1 MTNKV
6 VVCMSKRIFLSNLL
20 AMQTSITSKQQF
32 LTNNNVH
39 VILTQL
45 FLSALQ
51 FLEWNRLLT
60 PETKD
65 AQEPG
70 RARGCLKLS
79 AQKKWNDETDR
90 LSGRC
95 HLAGRNLLL
104 FLGRYQHIHEQI
116 GWNYQGKESLFAS
129 LLRRRKKCW

>member
-51 FLEWNRLLT
+51 FLEWNRLLVSG
-60 PETKD
+60 D
-65 AQEPG
+65 QGCPG
-70 RARGCLKLS
+70 ARPGEGLLKIVRS
-79 AQKKWNDETDR
+79 EKME
-90 LSGRC
+90 
-95 HLAGRNLLL
+95 
-104 FLGRYQHIHEQI
+104 
-116 GWNYQGKESLFAS
+116 
-129 LLRRRKKCW
+129 

>member
-32 LTNNNVH
+32 LTNVH

-51 FLEWNRLLT
+51 FLEWNRLL
-60 PETKD
+60 D
-65 AQEPG
+65 SGDQGCPG
-70 RARGCLKLS
+70 ARPGERGCLKLS
-79 AQKKWNDETDR
+79 AQKKGNDETDR